1 MAIKRRFKL
10 LGDEKM
16 IQKLQQIGVDVSD
29 ELIDVLM
36 EAAQPIKEDAAANA
50 PRGDEPE
57 ARARQGIE
65 GPLAESII
73 AVDLSEAQG
82 TGAIGLRGKIEGT
95 NNAGVAIG
103 PDAQHYYGV
112 FVEEG
117 SIRHTPNPFLEP
129 AFKSNRKNAERL
141 IAQEIRE
148 IIARHTAG

>member
-16 IQKLQQIGVDVSD
+16 IQKLQEIGVDVSS

-50 PRGDEPE
+50 PRGTGES
-57 ARARQGIE
+57 RKRQGIE

-103 PDAQHYYGV
+103 PDIEHYYGV

-129 AFKSNRKNAERL
+129 AFQSNRKNAERL